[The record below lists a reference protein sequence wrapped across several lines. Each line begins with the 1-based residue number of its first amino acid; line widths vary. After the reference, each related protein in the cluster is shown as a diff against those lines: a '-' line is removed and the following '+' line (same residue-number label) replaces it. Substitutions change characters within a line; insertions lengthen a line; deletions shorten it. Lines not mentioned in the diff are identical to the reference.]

1 MKILTSILGAML
13 LVMAVA
19 LVYDDCFADSINIKA
34 GSKVSHIAKGE
45 WNEDNRLLGIEYQL
59 NDNFIVEHSRFI
71 NSYGRPTQFT
81 MVTGQYLPLEYKDFK
96 IGAGLSVGHQ
106 DGYCRKGWRTRQ
118 CKDGMDDTSFIALP
132 FLVAEID
139 NFIIRYTYIPNSVEI
154 MTFGFK
160 AVEWGDKR

>member
-1 MKILTSILGAML
+1 MTKFLKSLLAILIVIGLSISYLK
-13 LVMAVA
+13 
-19 LVYDDCFADSINIKA
+19 ADSINIKA

-45 WNEDNRLLGIEYQL
+45 WNEDNRLLGVEYQL

-81 MVTGQYLPLEYKDFK
+81 LVTGQYLPLEYKEFK
-96 IGAGLSVGHQ
+96 IGAGVSIGHQ
-106 DGYCRKGWRTRQ
+106 DGYCHKDWGTRQ

-139 NFIIRYTYIPNSVEI
+139 NFIIRYTYIPNCVEI

-160 AVEWGDKR
+160 AVEWE